1 MARRMLGLRVCNNLA
16 SLVEFGHRSSGY
28 GYDCPEPDRGR
39 ERRHVEFRQG
49 LTIGSIVGGD
59 YRIDGVLGQGGFGLT
74 YKGFDTRLGSS
85 VAIKEYFPA
94 DMAVREDGTS
104 VHVRS
109 SREEGV
115 FAWGRE
121 KFLEEARTLARF
133 RHNNIV
139 RVARLFEE
147 NNTAYMVLDFVEGET
162 VERWARRNGAPP
174 VEMLRSIVGRVLDAL
189 EAIHLAKVWH
199 RDISPDNIMLR
210 LNGDPVLID
219 FGAAKTELST
229 RTTTYAIVRK
239 EYSPIEQVA
248 VTDASLQGPWTDIY
262 ALAATLYRLVT
273 GRVPVPSTDRL
284 LDKLMDPASVVAA
297 GRYPDALLQAI
308 DWGLNLKAR
317 ERPQSVS
324 EWRQRLLDDGQF
336 GRHPGHDT
344 GLDSQRPPPV
354 DDKTELATDEPTT
367 SEPNRRRWAWNPF
380 DRGQQ
385 GGANDDKTVA
395 ADDSLPSSIPS
406 DLAIADKAAWEAAAA
421 IGSLAALRGYMTS
434 NPAGTMLAE
443 AERRIGA
450 RLQNR
455 QIRAFTGHVGPVYA
469 VTLSADG
476 QSALSAG
483 SDMMIRQWSTTNGE
497 EIAALKGHTR
507 PVRHVAF
514 LPDARFAVS
523 AGDDR
528 SARLWSLEQGNQV
541 RAFDRHDSEVLSLAV
556 TADGLG
562 IVTGTRFRSVM
573 RWDLNSGR
581 AMSEFGDHN
590 GPVTAIATTATGQ
603 YAVTGGQDR
612 LLRLHA
618 MPGLGLVRPLGQL
631 PDGILS
637 IAISPDGEKAAVACG
652 DGAVY
657 TWDLRATS
665 GPDPRPAPPRQTLRG
680 HDGAVRSVAFIAD
693 GRIILSGGR
702 DGTLRLWH
710 ADTGQ
715 PLLVIAAHRDQIH
728 AVASG
733 PQQGFVATAGADG
746 HVRLWD
752 ISDHAPPR

>member
-1 MARRMLGLRVCNNLA
+1 MVDRQTLKPGTVLGN
-16 SLVEFGHRSSGY
+16 
-28 GYDCPEPDRGR
+28 
-39 ERRHVEFRQG
+39 
-49 LTIGSIVGGD
+49 D
-59 YRIDGVLGQGGFGLT
+59 YEIRGVLGQGGFGVT
-74 YKGFDTRLGSS
+74 YEAWDKGLETRR
-85 VAIKEYFPA
+85 AIKEYFPV
-94 DMAVREDGTS
+94 DMSRRESEDKIAAYSGIHNEQFVWGRT
-104 VHVRS
+104 RFF
-109 SREEGV
+109 EEG
-115 FAWGRE
+115 
-121 KFLEEARTLARF
+121 KLIARF
-133 RHNNIV
+133 GHPGIV
-139 RVARLFEE
+139 KVIRLFEQ

-174 VEMLRSIVGRVLDAL
+174 VEMLRGFVGRVLDAL
-189 EAIHLAKVWH
+189 EAIHMAKVWH
-199 RDISPDNIMLR
+199 RDISPDNVMLR

-239 EYSPIEQVA
+239 EYSPLEQLTIA
-248 VTDASLQGPWTDIY
+248 GSHLQGPWTDIY

-273 GRVPVPSTDRL
+273 TRVPISSTDRSIGEA
-284 LDKLMDPASVVAA
+284 MDPASVVAA
-297 GRYPDALLQAI
+297 GRYPDAMLQAI

-344 GLDSQRPPPV
+344 GPDSQRPPPV
-354 DDKTELATDEPTT
+354 DDKTELAPDGTAAAAG
-367 SEPNRRRWAWNPF
+367 NRWPWPWNRNP
-380 DRGQQ
+380 QP
-385 GGANDDKTVA
+385 GANDDKTVA
-395 ADDSLPSSIPS
+395 ADESLPSSIPS
-406 DLAIADKAAWEAAAA
+406 DLAIADKAAWDAASAD
-421 IGSLAALRGYMTS
+421 GSLAALRGYMTA

-455 QIRAFTGHVGPVYA
+455 QIRAFAGHSGPVYA
-469 VTLSADG
+469 VALSSDG

-483 SDMMIRQWSTTNGE
+483 SDLMLRQWNTASGE
-497 EIAALKGHTR
+497 EIAALKGHSR

-523 AGDDR
+523 AADDR

-657 TWDLRATS
+657 TWDLRATT

-733 PQQGFVATAGADG
+733 PQQGLAATAGADG